1 MIYKVLDKEEI
12 GRLKEELSLGLPGT
26 AKVYVSS
33 WLVFWPLG
41 IHFVHLQHQ
50 NNCFYR
56 NKINSFFLIMLFTPK
71 QEAQAKKPEHNKTC
85 KLVWMFEFVDI
96 AL

>member
-33 WLVFWPLG
+33 WLVF
-41 IHFVHLQHQ
+41 
-50 NNCFYR
+50 
-56 NKINSFFLIMLFTPK
+56 
-71 QEAQAKKPEHNKTC
+71 
-85 KLVWMFEFVDI
+85 
-96 AL
+96 